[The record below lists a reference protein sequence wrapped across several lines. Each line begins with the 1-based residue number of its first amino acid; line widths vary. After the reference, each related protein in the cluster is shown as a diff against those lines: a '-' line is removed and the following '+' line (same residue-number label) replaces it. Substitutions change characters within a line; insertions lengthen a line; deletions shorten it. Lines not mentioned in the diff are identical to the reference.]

1 MDALQESEAY
11 LDFSRWAPRSALYWV
26 LRPQKAVRRLFSETV
41 PLGVRIHSCA
51 DPRLAGRPSLVW
63 WSYDPRQ
70 FGERLL
76 LTFESGAQL
85 TNLDARW
92 RVIATALWRMIR
104 KDPGL
109 VFLDVPV
116 DLGDGCGSELPD
128 FVFTFARPKGAG
140 NALLP
145 NPYLLQ
151 DRKPVPAPLP
161 WEAKT
166 DRLYFRG
173 ADSGSPD
180 LDLNTRV
187 ALCRAAAHL
196 PRSNCLLTR
205 LVQSGQAF
213 REQLQ
218 KEGLVGRRVSI
229 PEMNKHR
236 FLMDTDGNTT
246 SWDRYMLIGTFGAV
260 PILFEP
266 AWEECWHGDLVN
278 GENCITA
285 DRVTLGAVLE
295 RLRSDTPFA
304 QHLAEGASRLVAR
317 KLTPAGAQTM
327 FEAAWRARCVA

>member
-1 MDALQESEAY
+1 MDALQEAEAY
-11 LDFSRWAPRSALYWV
+11 LDFSRWAPRSALYWA
-26 LRPQKAVRRLFSETV
+26 LRPQKAARRLFSETV
-41 PLGVRIHSCA
+41 PLGLRVHPCA

-63 WSYDPRQ
+63 WSYDRRQ

-76 LTFESGAQL
+76 LTFEAGAQL

-104 KDPGL
+104 KDPTL
-109 VFLDVPV
+109 VFHDVPV
-116 DLGDGCGSELPD
+116 DLGDGCGAELPD
-128 FVFTFARPKGAG
+128 FVFTFARPKGAA

-187 ALCRAAAHL
+187 ALCRAAAKL
-196 PRSNCLLTR
+196 PRTDCFLTR

-229 PEMNKHR
+229 SEMNKHR

-266 AWEECWHGDLVN
+266 AWEEC
-278 GENCITA
+278 
-285 DRVTLGAVLE
+285 
-295 RLRSDTPFA
+295 
-304 QHLAEGASRLVAR
+304 
-317 KLTPAGAQTM
+317 
-327 FEAAWRARCVA
+327 